1 MLEWVSVHLSSMH
14 EKFKIN
20 DIVDY
25 VKLRMQI
32 LTAEKREGDLMAVC
46 EEFHEWL
53 ESDHYDVV
61 SISFQKI
68 F

>member
-1 MLEWVSVHLSSMH
+1 MQ

-25 VKLRMQI
+25 IKLRMQI
-32 LTAEKREGDLMAVC
+32 LTAEKREGDLMSVC

-53 ESDHYDVV
+53 ESDDYDVISV
-61 SISFQKI
+61 SSEKIS
-68 F
+68 

>member
-1 MLEWVSVHLSSMH
+1 MQ

-32 LTAEKREGDLMAVC
+32 LTTEKREGDLMAVC
-46 EEFHEWL
+46 EEFYDWL
-53 ESDHYDVV
+53 ESDNYDVISV
-61 SISFQKI
+61 SSEKIS
-68 F
+68 